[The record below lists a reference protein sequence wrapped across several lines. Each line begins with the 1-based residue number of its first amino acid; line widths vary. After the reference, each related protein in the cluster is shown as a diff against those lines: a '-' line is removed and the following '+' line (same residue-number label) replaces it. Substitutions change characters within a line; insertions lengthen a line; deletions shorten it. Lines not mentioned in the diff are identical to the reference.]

1 MLKYAQL
8 IILSLFLAGCQS
20 FQVFA
25 RVDQTPIISSQHYI
39 DILIPGAISEGEL
52 NILVKTPGSIDY
64 KILSEGFFKKYK
76 IRVNYIY
83 FPKNITD
90 VFLSPDAELPIS
102 SLDIVESDM
111 LDIYHTA
118 QTGFLQPNIL
128 ANWTNIPQNLRDDN
142 GYWYGIYFGVIAFRV
157 NEEFIEKI
165 PLDWSALF
173 DQKYKLNIGIGDD
186 DPSSNLLQ
194 TAIAAAAYSNGGSID
209 DPLSGVKYFSRLLEE
224 GKLIPPSEMVQY
236 NPDTRPSIVIDWDY
250 SALQEKQDMRNIQKI
265 TVVIPQNRSV
275 LGVRAQGMRI
285 DAPHPYSAKLWL
297 EYITSDE
304 GQLLILNSYAHPIRY
319 NPLIKRGIITPD
331 KLLLFPPADHYAR
344 VVTPTLDQILV
355 LDKVL
360 SGNLLSSDTDSF
372 LNEK

>member
-1 MLKYAQL
+1 VLKYAQL
-8 IILSLFLAGCQS
+8 IILFLCFAGCQS
-20 FQVFA
+20 LQVIP
-25 RVDQTPIISSQHYI
+25 RVNQTPNISSNHYI
-39 DILIPGAISEGEL
+39 DILIPGAVSEGEL

-64 KILSEGFFKKYK
+64 KLLGEGFFNKYK
-76 IRVNYIY
+76 IRVNFIY

-111 LDIYHTA
+111 TDIYRTA

-142 GYWYGIYFGVIAFRV
+142 GYWYGIYFGVIAFRI
-157 NEEFIEKI
+157 NEDFIEKI
-165 PLDWSALF
+165 PLDWPDLF
-173 DQKYKLNIGIGDD
+173 DQNIKLNIGIGDD
-186 DPSSNLLQ
+186 DQSSNLLK

-224 GKLIPPSEMVQY
+224 GNLIPPSQIIQN

-250 SALQEKQDMRNIQKI
+250 SALQEKQNMRNIQNM

-297 EYITSDE
+297 EFITSDE
-304 GQLLILNSYAHPIRY
+304 GQLLILNSFAHPIRY
-319 NPLIKRGIITPD
+319 NPLIKRGIISPD

-344 VVTPTLDQILV
+344 VVTPTLDQMLI

-360 SGNLLSSDTDSF
+360 SGKLLSSDSDHF
-372 LNEK
+372 LNE